1 MVTSHLSF
9 HLCLLL
15 QYCLLLPWKLGTI
28 IQHLMNMSVQFR
40 LDWLR
45 NRSVHSVLV
54 TVHVLPDVF
63 NSVFKSEK
71 SNTTSLSVK
80 RKYCNLFD
88 STWNTHLLIK
98 EPLWKEIPRMGYVW
112 LGRVGEAIIM
122 LFSEWGDGGNNYT
135 EKDCSS
141 RVVMGV
147 L

>member
-1 MVTSHLSF
+1 
-9 HLCLLL
+9 
-15 QYCLLLPWKLGTI
+15 
-28 IQHLMNMSVQFR
+28 MNMSVHFR

-80 RKYCNLFD
+80 RKYCNLFY

-122 LFSEWGDGGNNYT
+122 LFSEWGDGGNN
-135 EKDCSS
+135 
-141 RVVMGV
+141 
-147 L
+147 